1 MKKKKSWFLTFLICV
16 LAVPTCGSLL
26 GELILPAD
34 WLTNEAAHALLKP
47 WLGVG
52 TLLGIAHLFIRPIL
66 RALSAPLGC
75 LTLGLFG
82 FAIDVGLIYGCAY
95 LVPGFEI
102 SGPLYAILTA
112 IVINTICAI
121 AGSNSR

>member
-1 MKKKKSWFLTFLICV
+1 MKKKRSWFLVFLICV

-26 GELILPAD
+26 GELTLPSD
-34 WLTNEAAHALLKP
+34 WISDPAAHAMLKP
-47 WLGVG
+47 WIGVG
-52 TLLGIAHLFIRPIL
+52 TLLGLAHLLIRPIL

-75 LTLGLFG
+75 LTLGLAG

-95 LVPGFEI
+95 LVPGFAV

-112 IVINTICAI
+112 ILINTVCTVTS
-121 AGSNSR
+121 GK